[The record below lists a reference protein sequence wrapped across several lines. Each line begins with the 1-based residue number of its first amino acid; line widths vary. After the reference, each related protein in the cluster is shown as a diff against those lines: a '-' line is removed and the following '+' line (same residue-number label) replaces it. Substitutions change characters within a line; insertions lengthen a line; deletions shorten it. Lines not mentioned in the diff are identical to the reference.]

1 MVETKSP
8 LITKIIIKGIV
19 RCLTGLHIGTLSGQ
33 FAIGG
38 IDSPV
43 IKNPLTGEPYI
54 PGSSLKGK
62 LRSLTE
68 KALNKSLVT
77 PQRGKKI
84 RMHWCTEKGDAEA
97 CEVCRLF
104 GYVPIGSREAEDDKM
119 PSSLYMRD
127 LALENGEEI
136 VRQITSPL
144 KFTEWKTENALDRI
158 TAASNPRDI
167 ERVPAGA
174 QFDLEI
180 VYDIGGRNAGYFA
193 EDLNT
198 IVSSLCLLEDD
209 CLGGHGSRGYGKV
222 SVFIDKVIAR
232 KIRYYYATDDGQR
245 QSSQVLGEF
254 NNSPVTD
261 FKAALAGFVSD
272 LKSSGFATADDD

>member
-1 MVETKSP
+1 MAETKHP
-8 LITKIIIKGIV
+8 LITKIIIKGMV
-19 RCLTGLHIGTLSGQ
+19 ECLTGLHIGTLSEQ

-68 KALNKSLVT
+68 RALNKSLVT

-84 RMHWCTEKGDAEA
+84 RMHWCTDRKDAEV

-104 GYVPIGSREAEDDKM
+104 GYVPVGSGESDDDKM

-127 LALENGEEI
+127 LPLQNGEEI
-136 VRQITSPL
+136 ARQITSPL

-167 ERVPAGA
+167 ERVPSGA
-174 QFDLEI
+174 RFNLEV
-180 VYDIGGRNAGYFA
+180 VYDIGDRNAGHFA
-193 EDLNT
+193 GDLNT
-198 IVSSLCLLEDD
+198 LVSSFCLLEDD
-209 CLGGHGSRGYGKV
+209 CLGGHGSRGYGQV
-222 SVFIDKVIAR
+222 ALFINTVTAR
-232 KIRYYYATDDGQR
+232 KIRYYYAIEDGQR
-245 QSSQVLGEF
+245 QSSQLLREF
-254 NNSPVTD
+254 TKSPVSK
-261 FKAALAGFVSD
+261 FKAELGGFVKD
-272 LKSSGFATADDD
+272 LESHGFAQADD